1 MKEYAKNK
9 DTQNPSGRKIEIKPE
24 LDERP
29 AMETAVAEVH
39 LNAPFYPPF
48 QRKAM
53 KQFIQSLLA
62 AYRVRAVGEPD
73 LMIIEDGEQIIV
85 LRTLPDVEDEVR
97 FRRLTPSKAIMYCD
111 ERELE
116 NLRVLGVLDRARV
129 KKTK

>member
-1 MKEYAKNK
+1 MEERVKNK
-9 DTQNPSGRKIEIKPE
+9 NTQNLSGRKIEIKPE

-29 AMETAVAEVH
+29 VMEPVVAEVH
-39 LNAPFYPPF
+39 LNAPFYPPS

-62 AYRVRAVGEPD
+62 AYRVRAANESD
-73 LMIIEDGEQIIV
+73 LMIIEDGEQTIV
-85 LRTLPDVEDEVR
+85 IRTLPDVEDEVR
-97 FRRLTPSKAIMYCD
+97 FRRLSPSKAIMYCD